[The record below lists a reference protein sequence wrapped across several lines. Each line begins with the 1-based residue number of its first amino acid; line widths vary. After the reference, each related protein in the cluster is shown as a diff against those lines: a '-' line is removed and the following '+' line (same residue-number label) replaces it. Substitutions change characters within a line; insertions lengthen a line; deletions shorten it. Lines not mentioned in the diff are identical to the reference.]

1 MQQFGRDLPISQ
13 LGCPVTVRE
22 RYPSPLR
29 YPGGK
34 GAVSN
39 YIKLILLESGFLSC
53 EYVEPYAG
61 GASVAL
67 SLLYEDYAERIWI
80 NDINRS
86 VYAFWSMVLGEP
98 DNLCQ
103 RITDTAVTVEEWERQ
118 KVVQS
123 DANAS
128 PLDLAFST
136 FFLNRTN
143 RSGII
148 SGGGIIG
155 GKKQTGPWK
164 IDARFNKQ
172 ELCRRIGKVARFGS
186 RIRVTNL
193 DAADLLRGLS
203 AGSETNAFV
212 YLDPPYYVKGE
223 GLYDNFYQH
232 ADHQAISSL
241 VMNLGI
247 PWLVSYD
254 AAPEILDMYQRAAS
268 RYYSLRYSARDSRH
282 GSEVMFFSP
291 GVAIPKVP
299 ATAGVS
305 FREVTKAHSELFG
318 PVPGSASGVATGSSG
333 NNTPNQDTRVQ
344 SACIPTPLPFLGAG
358 APPA

>member
-1 MQQFGRDLPISQ
+1 M
-13 LGCPVTVRE
+13 TVRE

-39 YIKLILLESGFLSC
+39 YIKLILLESGLFSC

-67 SLLYEDYAERIWI
+67 SLLYEDYVEQVWI

-86 VYAFWSMVLGEP
+86 VYAFWSTVLSEP
-98 DNLCQ
+98 EDLCR
-103 RITDTAVTVEEWERQ
+103 RITDTEVTVEEWERQ
-118 KVVQS
+118 KLVQS
-123 DANAS
+123 DAGAS

-148 SGGGIIG
+148 SGGGVIG
-155 GKKQTGPWK
+155 GKKQTGAWK

-203 AGSETNAFV
+203 DNRQDQMFI

-232 ADHQAISSL
+232 ADHREISSL
-241 VMNLGI
+241 VMNLEI

-254 AAPEILDMYQRAAS
+254 AASQILDMYQGAES

-291 GVAIPKVP
+291 SLAVPKVP

-305 FREVTKAHSELFG
+305 FREVTKAHSELFEI
-318 PVPGSASGVATGSSG
+318 GS
-333 NNTPNQDTRVQ
+333 
-344 SACIPTPLPFLGAG
+344 
-358 APPA
+358 